1 MEVGVSLYVNILHR
15 RVFVVK
21 KIVFLFTFM
30 ICFLILG
37 NTDTSVFAQ
46 ELESD
51 EGAIDISV
59 EDLGELPYT
68 VVSEEQVISDYME
81 WANVD
86 RETAV
91 KEMGLEESKSLT
103 ARASSSCWH
112 EWREYKI
119 PKKLIDSTAKA
130 YLTTY
135 PYIKMKQCGDDR
147 AEITDVS
154 PQVSYEREG
163 GIAIS
168 NIVLKDITAEK
179 ESKYVCR
186 VRANG
191 VITNTFGFE
200 LRDWK
205 YSQPFTFMGP

>member
-1 MEVGVSLYVNILHR
+1 M
-15 RVFVVK
+15 K

-30 ICFLILG
+30 ISFLILS
-37 NTDTSVFAQ
+37 NTDTLVFAE
-46 ELESD
+46 ELEGD
-51 EGAIDISV
+51 IDINI
-59 EDLGELPYT
+59 ETNLDELPYN
-68 VVSEEQVISDYME
+68 VVSEEQVISDYMK

-91 KEMGLEESKSLT
+91 KELGLEKSDSLT
-103 ARASSSCWH
+103 NSARASSSCYH
-112 EWREYKI
+112 QWREYII
-119 PKKLIDSTAKA
+119 PKKLIDSTSKA

-154 PQVSYEREG
+154 SQVSYVREG
-163 GIAIS
+163 AIAIS
-168 NIVLKDITAEK
+168 NIVVKNITAEK
-179 ESKYVCR
+179 ESKHVAR

-205 YSQPFTFMGP
+205 YSETFTFMGPK